1 MRYSSYNKFHAFSGK
16 DSFSVIENQKQRI
29 ISEIQ
34 SQKDNYI
41 LNVNRTEYIN
51 YLISKYRI
59 APIKIHN
66 DRLSV
71 STYEAMIPAEYHPV
85 TYFVR
90 AGKYY
95 KRDIIK
101 YHLPFTGESELL
113 KVRASTYT
121 LSSPLIM
128 IEDGCICFEIIN
140 FNLEA
145 DQIKQESQGI
155 VQDIINQNEY
165 LTKDL
170 EAFNN
175 TIERLVT
182 QVFDSRKQ
190 KLMGKNNLVSS
201 LGVPVRKVHGVSD
214 TFSVPAHRTNV
225 IPSKPKPKVTET
237 GYKPEP
243 AIDESIY
250 QQILKLLNDVGK
262 EFERLPSTYTGKK
275 EENLRDHFLLF
286 LEPNFEGTATGE
298 TFNKSG
304 KTDIL
309 MRYEGNNVFIA
320 ECKFWRGIGAF
331 HETIDQILSYLTWRD
346 SKAAILCFVKNK
358 ELNPILEKIESETSN
373 HNCFVKYNGKQSD
386 SWFNFEFHLKDD
398 PSRGIK
404 LAVLCFHFPSQK
416 IEP

>member
-1 MRYSSYNKFHAFSGK
+1 M
-16 DSFSVIENQKQRI
+16 IENQKQRI

-66 DRLSV
+66 DQLYV

-201 LGVPVRKVHGVSD
+201 FGVPVRKVHGVSD
-214 TFSVPAHRTNV
+214 TFSVPANRTNV